1 MKLSPSNR
9 LLFAIALRNWL
20 WILGTVILSF
30 WSGIFNGVSIALLVP
45 GILAF
50 LGRKIDLGADAP
62 ELVRNLL
69 STFDALPEEQRGAAM
84 VATIVG
90 AILIKNILAF
100 LSTAVGGH
108 LSRALVNDGT
118 FQGIRMLLG
127 VGLDFYSRTKAGD
140 LIQRLGS
147 EMSGAVGTINTVVQ
161 IVATMVTLLTFIGL
175 LVAISW
181 QLTII
186 SSIFALSVVLSN
198 QRFAKKLK
206 EYGKRGVQLSR
217 LYTSQLLEAI
227 GGIRLIKAT
236 SSEDLE
242 YNRLTGT
249 LLKRQRVDLYSQTFS
264 SFVASVNEFLVVA
277 SLLSIVWIGRFVF
290 PGSLEAYAAILL
302 TYLFLISRVFAFVTT
317 LGKAL
322 NNLALCSAAVDAM
335 VRFLSRQGKHFV
347 PDGAV
352 PFPGLRREIRFEN
365 VSFAYPSRDKSR
377 VLDRV
382 NLRIPRG
389 TTLALVGSSGAGKS
403 TLADLMIRFYDPTG
417 GRITIDGQDL
427 RTFSLRSL
435 HQSMGIVSQDTFL
448 FNDTVRANI
457 AYGCEELTD
466 KAVMEAARRANA
478 YDFIMDLPEQF
489 ETMLGDRGVRLSG
502 GQQQRI
508 AIARALLRNPD
519 ILILDEATSALD
531 TVSERQVQQAI
542 NELSRDRT
550 TIVIAHR
557 LSTVQNADQIA
568 VLDKGQVVEVG
579 THAEL
584 LSKRGYYAR
593 LYAVQFS
600 ESATKTPVRCEN
612 AMEKLVMEET
622 VSQLGA
628 LEAEGVKIAFDP
640 GSVMAWALNR
650 LPSLYAA
657 TQEGAAFQRYVAED
671 VWRSTVSDR
680 VAEAIEQ
687 VQQSHWE
694 DERHPLIEQI
704 RMRSVVLVERLSYEG
719 RLRLNAVIGTLALLA
734 DGLVESPQEEYESLK
749 EAYRATMQLLATLEL
764 LEDATGGLEFKPR
777 SGKKGDRD
785 EAQTSIS
792 RAVYP
797 QVKQL
802 AEMLEILASELIDE
816 LLPDQSISQQ
826 ASRQTDYRAAYD
838 VSISLLDRLAA
849 IETRATSL
857 SA

>member
-1 MKLSPSNR
+1 MLM
-9 LLFAIALRNWL
+9 AIALRNWL
-20 WILGTVILSF
+20 WILGTIVLSF

-50 LGRKIDLGADAP
+50 LGRKIDLGEDAP

-69 STFDALPEEQRGAAM
+69 STFDSLPESQRGGAM
-84 VATIVG
+84 IATIVV
-90 AILIKNILAF
+90 AILIKNILSF

-147 EMSGAVGTINTVVQ
+147 EMSGAVGTINTIVQ

-175 LVAISW
+175 LIAISW

-186 SSIFALSVVLSN
+186 SSIFSILVVLSN

-206 EYGKRGVQLSR
+206 EYGKKGVQLSR

-236 SSEDLE
+236 SSEALE
-242 YNRLTGT
+242 YDRLTGT
-249 LLKRQRVDLYSQTFS
+249 LLKRQRVDLHSQTFS
-264 SFVASVNEFLVVA
+264 SFVASVNELLVVV
-277 SLLSIVWIGRFVF
+277 SLISIVWIGRFVF
-290 PGSLEAYAAILL
+290 PGSMEAYAAILL
-302 TYLFLISRVFAFVTT
+302 TYLFLISRVFGFVTT

-335 VRFLSRQGKHFV
+335 VKFLSRNDKHFV

-352 PFPGLRREIRFEN
+352 PFPGLRQEIRFEN
-365 VSFAYPSRDKSR
+365 VSFAYPSREKSR
-377 VLDRV
+377 VLDRA

-403 TLADLMIRFYDPTG
+403 TLADLMIRFYDPTQ

-435 HQSMGIVSQDTFL
+435 HQAMGIVSQDTFL

-457 AYGCEELTD
+457 AYGCVGITD
-466 KAVMEAARRANA
+466 EKVMEAAKRANA

-489 ETMLGDRGVRLSG
+489 DTMLGDRGVRLSG

-508 AIARALLRNPD
+508 AIARALLRDPD

-557 LSTVQNADQIA
+557 LSTIQNADQIA
-568 VLDKGQVVEVG
+568 VLDKGNVVEVG
-579 THAEL
+579 SHADL
-584 LSKRGYYAR
+584 LTKRGYYSR

-600 ESATKTPVRCEN
+600 ETSAQPPVRCDN
-612 AMEKLVMEET
+612 AMEALVLEE
-622 VSQLGA
+622 VLSQIAA
-628 LEAEGVKIAFDP
+628 LEAQGIKVECDA
-640 GSVMAWALNR
+640 GSVMAWSLNR

-657 TQEGAAFQRYVAED
+657 TQEGANFQKQVAED

-680 VAEAIEQ
+680 VAEAIDRLQ
-687 VQQSHWE
+687 DPVWNDQ
-694 DERHPLIEQI
+694 RHPLVDRL
-704 RMRSVVLVERLSYEG
+704 RMRSTVLVERLSYEG

-734 DGLVESPQEEYESLK
+734 DGLADSPQEEYESLK

-764 LEDATGGLEFKPR
+764 LEDATGFMALKSAP
-777 SGKKGDRD
+777 SKKGDRD
-785 EAQTSIS
+785 RDSHTAIART
-792 RAVYP
+792 VYP

-802 AEMLEILASELIDE
+802 AQMLEVLASELIDE
-816 LLPDQSISQQ
+816 LLPDTSMDQGD
-826 ASRQTDYRAAYD
+826 SRQVEYRLVYDAA
-838 VSISLLDRLAA
+838 ISLLDRLAT
-849 IETRATSL
+849 IESHPATL
-857 SA
+857 SS